1 MSATNAETAIIYGQT
16 QTHKGHEFAVWS
28 YLDDPNP
35 EKSTMRF
42 AFQVEGVTV
51 DGLPDRAEAIR
62 KARERIDS
70 SARGAGRGN
79 ASNGCSPDDARSSGM
94 SCQSERLFSAYRATI

>member
-1 MSATNAETAIIYGQT
+1 MSATNAETVIIYRQT

-42 AFQVEGVTV
+42 AFQLEGVTV
-51 DGLPDRAEAIR
+51 DGLPDRAEAVR
-62 KARERIDS
+62 KARERIDKLP
-70 SARGAGRGN
+70 AKPGEATPGR
-79 ASNGCSPDDARSSGM
+79 DAP
-94 SCQSERLFSAYRATI
+94 QTIQGHPPQQAELALG